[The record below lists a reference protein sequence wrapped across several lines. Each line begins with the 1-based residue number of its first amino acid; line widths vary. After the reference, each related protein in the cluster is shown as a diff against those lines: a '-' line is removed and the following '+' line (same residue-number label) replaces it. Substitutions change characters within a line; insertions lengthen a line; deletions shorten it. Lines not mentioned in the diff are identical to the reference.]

1 MTSSVTDIEKL
12 LKYAKDLYC
21 KGDCNLEKYWPSNW
35 RVTEKLLKDVGYENP
50 QEYFICLD
58 NSHPANYDIMD
69 NKGSCCR
76 FCGKHGAIKYYYLGL
91 PQKIKLW
98 CSDPT
103 FCEKMS
109 KFCNLV
115 PLAGLYRPFPGNLS
129 KNTLWPSRGY
139 NTRSVFITAI
149 LDLLPM
155 QMIVFSRPPTS
166 YVFPYQ
172 LLLAAILS
180 SFLLW

>member
-109 KFCNLV
+109 K
-115 PLAGLYRPFPGNLS
+115 S
-129 KNTLWPSRGY
+129 
-139 NTRSVFITAI
+139 
-149 LDLLPM
+149 
-155 QMIVFSRPPTS
+155 
-166 YVFPYQ
+166 
-172 LLLAAILS
+172 AILS
-180 SFLLW
+180 HSQGFTGLSLATSVKTLYGHQGVTTHVQYLSPPYWICCLCK